1 MMRPAYEIEMKNKP
15 IKPLH
20 LNATGKTPY
29 ALRDGAK
36 AKLDRL
42 VAKRILRWLKEGK
55 VAEWLSG
62 ALSPWIAWAAT
73 GK

>member
-36 AKLDRL
+36 AKL
-42 VAKRILRWLKEGK
+42 E
-55 VAEWLSG
+55 S
-62 ALSPWIAWAAT
+62 
-73 GK
+73 